1 MDVIALEKADI
12 HEGVACLGTACTT
25 NQINLLKR
33 LQVGIVVCYDGDRA
47 GMDATYKFSK
57 MACEHGLH
65 FVIVNNR
72 TKKDPDEIF
81 EEQGKDGLE
90 ALISKT
96 VSYVEFCLVIC

>member
-1 MDVIALEKADI
+1 
-12 HEGVACLGTACTT
+12 
-25 NQINLLKR
+25 
-33 LQVGIVVCYDGDRA
+33 
-47 GMDATYKFSK
+47 

-65 FVIVNNR
+65 FEIVNNR

-96 VSYVEFCLVIC
+96 VSYVEFLFGYL

>member
-90 ALISKT
+90 ALISRL
-96 VSYVEFCLVIC
+96 FHM